1 MYGYAY
7 VRIRTCAK
15 ITIKILDS
23 HYLQGLLT
31 IYGTVCHL
39 VTPDR
44 DFLRILV

>member
-15 ITIKILDS
+15 ITIKNQDF
-23 HYLQGLLT
+23 HYPEGPLT